1 MHPDETMTTE
11 VAFAPQLL
19 AVSEMLAH
27 PPGVN
32 CHREASLSS
41 DLQRGGQDW
50 VSGIVEE
57 RGFGEKV

>member
-27 PPGVN
+27 PPG
-32 CHREASLSS
+32 ASLLS

-57 RGFGEKV
+57 RGFGEKA